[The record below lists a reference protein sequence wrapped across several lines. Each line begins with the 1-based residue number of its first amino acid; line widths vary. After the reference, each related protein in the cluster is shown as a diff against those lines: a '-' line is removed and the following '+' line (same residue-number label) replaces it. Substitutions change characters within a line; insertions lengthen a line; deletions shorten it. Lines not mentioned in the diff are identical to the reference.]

1 MQQANEDVHKNEK
14 GKREEKLVTVNHAH
28 SLPGHTGFITIA
40 VLPPS
45 YARKKRGKK
54 IQNVQYGESSE
65 QTLQVTNLR
74 LDSL

>member
-1 MQQANEDVHKNEK
+1 MQQANEDVHKNEN
-14 GKREEKLVTVNHAH
+14 GKREEKLTVNHAH

-45 YARKKRGKK
+45 YACKKREKK
-54 IQNVQYGESSE
+54 TQNVQYGDSSE
-65 QTLQVTNLR
+65 RTLQVTNLR